1 MRDHSS
7 LKRIAFTAETPC
19 LQRKFAESK
28 LLTFFGF
35 AFLAWFATPTNRNA
49 NLASHRF
56 RFSRVAIVIAIVAI
70 CSIAACCGLSPSTKQ
85 PQNYTVTFTAG
96 TGSTKQTII
105 FMLTVNCTAE
115 KLSLVKFTG

>member
-1 MRDHSS
+1 
-7 LKRIAFTAETPC
+7 

-56 RFSRVAIVIAIVAI
+56 RFSRVAIVIAIVANLLDR
-70 CSIAACCGLSPSTKQ
+70 GLLRLEP
-85 PQNYTVTFTAG
+85 VHETASELHG
-96 TGSTKQTII
+96 DIHRRNRQHQADHHFHAYGELYGGEIVFGEIHRMKS
-105 FMLTVNCTAE
+105 
-115 KLSLVKFTG
+115 